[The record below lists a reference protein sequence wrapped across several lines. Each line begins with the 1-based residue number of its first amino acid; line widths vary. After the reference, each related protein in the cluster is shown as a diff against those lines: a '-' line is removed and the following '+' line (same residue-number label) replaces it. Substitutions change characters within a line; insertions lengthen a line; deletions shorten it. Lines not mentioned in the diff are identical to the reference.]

1 MQPSLRFAVQNYFE
15 GGYHPMGHIGV
26 NSDLEKFEIESDKF
40 YDIQNDRTLKYK
52 LN

>member
-1 MQPSLRFAVQNYFE
+1 
-15 GGYHPMGHIGV
+15 MGHIGV
-26 NSDLEKFEIESDKF
+26 NTDLEKFEIESDKF